1 MIFTFLQNL
10 SELINLR
17 SRSSVAQLVSDGTNI
32 LNLINTE
39 YEVRNKGQRGGEER
53 ETQRGERKGGR
64 KRGRGRERERKGGR
78 ERESKKPIF
87 IFRVSFKRLPWYQ
100 MILQS

>member
-32 LNLINTE
+32 LSLINTE
-39 YEVRNKGQRGGEER
+39 YAVRNKEEGEER

-64 KRGRGRERERKGGR
+64 KREGGR
-78 ERESKKPIF
+78 ERE
-87 IFRVSFKRLPWYQ
+87 
-100 MILQS
+100 